1 VSEHGD
7 DHEEIAWRID
17 HLLATV
23 FVAADDQ
30 RMAAPTWHAA
40 PDLVGGSHRSQRDV
54 RGIGARAA
62 QRPIMRVRD
71 MGRER

>member
-23 FVAADDQ
+23 FVVADDQ

-40 PDLVGGSHRSQRDV
+40 PHLVGGGHRS
-54 RGIGARAA
+54 
-62 QRPIMRVRD
+62 
-71 MGRER
+71 